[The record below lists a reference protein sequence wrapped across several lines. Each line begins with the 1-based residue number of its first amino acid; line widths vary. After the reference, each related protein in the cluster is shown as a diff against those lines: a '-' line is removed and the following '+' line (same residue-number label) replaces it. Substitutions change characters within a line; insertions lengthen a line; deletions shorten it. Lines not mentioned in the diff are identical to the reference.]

1 MVELGVAGA
10 FTPTGMNEDSF
21 IPDLRGYR
29 AIRKYR
35 EMRDND
41 PIIGAILLAMDMMIR
56 GVDWKV
62 HPAEVAGGD
71 EAAEFIESVLGDMS
85 HSFDEHISE
94 ALSML
99 AFGFSFFETVFKRRD
114 GPDQRDASRRS
125 RYNDGLI
132 GIRKLAPRAQW
143 TIDRFML
150 DDKGGVKGIVQNAST
165 QMQPV
170 EIPIEKGLLYRT
182 VSSNNAPSGRAL
194 SLDTPIPTPDGW
206 RTMED
211 LQVGDKVFD
220 DAGRVSYVLATANW
234 SNRPCYEITFNSG
247 ETIVADENHEW
258 VVQTNNDRRS
268 GKSRKITTGELA
280 RTRLTLGKPGSWQGR
295 TARFSIPWAGAL
307 DYVEQH
313 LPVAP
318 YYFGL
323 WLGDGNKNNAA
334 ITCHVDDVAETV
346 ALVEG
351 CGYSVDVVQNGRDDS
366 NGRLLRVRSEQ
377 KWASDGPVQALRGL
391 GVLNNKHIPACYLR
405 GSLDQRRALLQGLM
419 DSDGHINN
427 GSCEFTNTNYA
438 LSSGVCELVRSLGI
452 GCNITHKLND
462 HGNDC
467 WKVHFTPD
475 FPCFRLSRKADKV
488 KTVRARKQHY
498 IRSIRAVDAR
508 ETKCIEVSSPS
519 HLFLA
524 GMSMIPTH
532 NSLLRNAYTSYYY
545 ASHIETI
552 ESISIERELNGLP
565 LGRIP
570 AEFLAPNATEA
581 QRAFVSEFKKIL
593 RDVKNNEQG
602 FVLIPSDLYENEDG
616 SKTNKHLVEFE
627 LVASN
632 GSRDIDPSKVII
644 RHQQNMART
653 VLADFIMLGQND
665 RGSFALSKSKT
676 DLFLRSMQGY
686 LNNIAGVINKHLFPR
701 LWMMN
706 GFDLATMPSIQPG
719 RVAPVDLEEL
729 GTFIQRVA
737 NAGAPLFPDEDLDNA
752 LRDAAGLP
760 EAEHGEDMALAVSGE
775 DTDDDDQES

>member
-182 VSSNNAPSGRAL
+182 VSSNNAPSGR
-194 SLDTPIPTPDGW
+194 
-206 RTMED
+206 
-211 LQVGDKVFD
+211 
-220 DAGRVSYVLATANW
+220 
-234 SNRPCYEITFNSG
+234 
-247 ETIVADENHEW
+247 
-258 VVQTNNDRRS
+258 
-268 GKSRKITTGELA
+268 
-280 RTRLTLGKPGSWQGR
+280 
-295 TARFSIPWAGAL
+295 
-307 DYVEQH
+307 
-313 LPVAP
+313 
-318 YYFGL
+318 
-323 WLGDGNKNNAA
+323 
-334 ITCHVDDVAETV
+334 
-346 ALVEG
+346 
-351 CGYSVDVVQNGRDDS
+351 
-366 NGRLLRVRSEQ
+366 
-377 KWASDGPVQALRGL
+377 
-391 GVLNNKHIPACYLR
+391 
-405 GSLDQRRALLQGLM
+405 
-419 DSDGHINN
+419 
-427 GSCEFTNTNYA
+427 
-438 LSSGVCELVRSLGI
+438 
-452 GCNITHKLND
+452 
-462 HGNDC
+462 
-467 WKVHFTPD
+467 
-475 FPCFRLSRKADKV
+475 
-488 KTVRARKQHY
+488 
-498 IRSIRAVDAR
+498 
-508 ETKCIEVSSPS
+508 
-519 HLFLA
+519 
-524 GMSMIPTH
+524 
-532 NSLLRNAYTSYYY
+532 SLLRNAYTSYYY